1 MLMASGK
8 KKKAAR
14 DYVLTCLR
22 LRLSNVY
29 KIIQPAEF
37 FFFVFGSV

>member
-1 MLMASGK
+1 MLMASG

-22 LRLSNVY
+22 LCLSNVY
-29 KIIQPAEF
+29 KIIQPVEYF
-37 FFFVFGSV
+37 FMFGSV